1 MRKFYGHVVKHRKSI
16 LIFFLFFAVLCG
28 FLKNMV
34 SVNYDMND
42 YLPEDVKSTVALNL
56 MEQEFDGGIPNARV
70 MIKEVKGVTEVTW
83 LDDAVDITVPLD
95 TLDQDTVEPYYTDR
109 NCFIYGDYT
118 GRKQDTGGQG
128 YTRDYRR

>member
-1 MRKFYGHVVKHRKSI
+1 MRKFYRHVVKHRKSI

-70 MIKEVKGVTEVTW
+70 MIKDVSIPEALEYKEKLEEVKGVTEVTW
-83 LDDAVDITVPLD
+83 LDDAGIL
-95 TLDQDTVEPYYTDR
+95 
-109 NCFIYGDYT
+109 
-118 GRKQDTGGQG
+118 
-128 YTRDYRR
+128 